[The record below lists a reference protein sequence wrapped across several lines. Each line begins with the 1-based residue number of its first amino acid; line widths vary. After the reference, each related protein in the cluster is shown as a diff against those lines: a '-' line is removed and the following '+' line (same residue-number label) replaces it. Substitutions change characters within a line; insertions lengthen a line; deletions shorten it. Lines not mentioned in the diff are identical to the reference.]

1 MYMKFFRTVTS
12 SDLTLVHLVSGVIYA
27 CDVGSC
33 FVLSLLHFFEM
44 LSCWHTHTQGN
55 VGTPEE
61 VRRIGKKAAGC
72 GNLST
77 LQPCETISMFDV
89 S

>member
-1 MYMKFFRTVTS
+1 MYMKFFRSVTS

-33 FVLSLLHFFEM
+33 FVLSLLHF
-44 LSCWHTHTQGN
+44 LKCSHAGAHTQGN

-61 VRRIGKKAAGC
+61 VRRIGKKAVGC